1 MRRRELRVPLSMSKM
16 YSAVPLDRWMANAL
30 FREEPETDDEDED
43 EGEDNEEDDEADGEG
58 YSE

>member
-1 MRRRELRVPLSMSKM
+1 M
-16 YSAVPLDRWMANAL
+16 YSAVPLDRRMANAL
-30 FREEPETDDEDED
+30 FREIPENDEEDED

>member
-1 MRRRELRVPLSMSKM
+1 MSKM